1 MTPGS
6 QCYHRDG
13 NFWLGQKI
21 YVQPRPTIYL
31 ELSMELKRLGK
42 MFVGSEDPNR
52 LGRKTNAFFSYQKK
66 YQTNSMLIIEKHSGK
81 NLRIAVSLVI
91 LSLDYAH
98 MQNRI
103 AVEVRK

>member
-1 MTPGS
+1 MIPGN

-13 NFWLGQKI
+13 NFWLGRKL
-21 YVQPRPTIYL
+21 YLQPLPTICL
-31 ELSMELKRLGK
+31 ELSLELKRLGK
-42 MFVGSEDPNR
+42 VFVRSED
-52 LGRKTNAFFSYQKK
+52 TNQQTDHAAFFSYQKK

-103 AVEVRK
+103 AVEVRR